1 MSNTRLRGLRAVDWA
16 LIAAVVGAVLP
27 VAAAAVARVGS
38 HWRAAG
44 DEAMIARLSHD
55 VFSSHTPLLGM
66 PSTIAA
72 GIDVTGGGTPHH
84 LGPMLFW
91 LFAIPDRLS
100 GSSPAALTITIAL
113 VNIAS
118 IVAVAWQVRRRAGSS
133 AAIVAMLGVTVMLWS
148 VGRDLTVQI
157 WNPYVALLPLLLF
170 LVVAWSAACGDLVAL
185 PLGAL
190 VGSFVMQ
197 CHILYALP
205 VVAVGLVAVAAFV
218 FGDRLVRDR
227 TDRADRAD
235 RDDNDRSRRRSLVAA
250 AVVLAGCWWTAI
262 YDQVVHRPG
271 NLTRL
276 WDSFSRSTQDR
287 FGTVTALRYVVK
299 TITVPPAFARRFEN
313 YSAYSS
319 LNVRPGPWF
328 TVGAV
333 AVLGALILGTIV
345 AWRRAAAETWLGVLA
360 VATVGIVYFVL
371 ERLPI
376 EYGGVD
382 AYRGRFLWIISLY
395 VWLALVLVVGRPI
408 ARSVVR
414 SCARLWPALGS
425 GRAAVA
431 VSTVVA
437 LAALSAGALVAG
449 ERSPA
454 YVVAPD
460 DSSEIRSLSN
470 QVRARVAYHGP
481 YLLVAAGT
489 RAFASIASGVMWDL
503 VRHGYDIRL
512 LAGDSYLGAA
522 HGLPR
527 RAKVPHLVVVSSGPG
542 YRPPAHARR
551 VAVLGTDS
559 GLAERLRR
567 EEAAIVAGLE
577 QRGAHL
583 TATGRALAAKHYS
596 GPIAYAL
603 RDLSAQFPPWH
614 RLIHDQ
620 TLGVLVA
627 GKFVA
632 VAQRDAEA
640 LARFDRR
647 LSDSTSAV
655 LSVFVVPAP
664 T

>member
-1 MSNTRLRGLRAVDWA
+1 MSKTRLRGLRAVDWA
-16 LIAAVVGAVLP
+16 LIAAVVGAALP
-27 VAAAAVARVGS
+27 VVGAAVARVGS

-91 LFAIPDRLS
+91 LFAIPDRVS

-118 IVAVAWQVRRRAGSS
+118 IAAIAWQVRRRAGSS

-157 WNPYVALLPLLLF
+157 WNPYAALLPLLLF
-170 LVVAWSAACGDLVAL
+170 LVLAWSAACGDPVAL

-205 VVAVGLVAVAAFV
+205 VVAVGLVAAAAFV
-218 FGDRLVRDR
+218 VGDRVVRARVDR
-227 TDRADRAD
+227 PDRN
-235 RDDNDRSRRRSLVAA
+235 DNDRRGRRRSLVAT
-250 AVVLAGCWWTAI
+250 AVVLAACWWTAV

-276 WDSFSRSTQDR
+276 WDSFSRSTQAR

-299 TITVPPAFARRFEN
+299 TITVPPAFARRFET

-319 LNVRPGPWF
+319 LNIRPGPWLTF
-328 TVGAV
+328 GAV
-333 AVLGALILGTIV
+333 VVLAVLILGTIV

-371 ERLPI
+371 DRLPI

-395 VWLALVLVVGRPI
+395 VWLALVLVVGRPL
-408 ARSVVR
+408 ARRVVR
-414 SCARLWPALGS
+414 NRTRAWPALDS

-437 LAALSAGALVAG
+437 LAALSAGSLVAR

-460 DSSEIRSLSN
+460 DSSEIRSLSS

-503 VRHGYDIRL
+503 VRNGYDIRL

-551 VAVLGTDS
+551 VAVLGTDR

-567 EEAAIVAGLE
+567 EEAAIVAGLDR
-577 QRGAHL
+577 RGAHL

-596 GPIAYAL
+596 GPIADAL
-603 RDLSAQFPPWH
+603 RNLSAPSPPWH

-620 TLGVLVA
+620 TLVVLVA
-627 GKFVA
+627 GQFVA
-632 VAQRDAEA
+632 VARRDAEA